1 MTFKTFVTNDV
12 TLVTDVAT
20 VFTNKSTIGYFWV
33 RTFRWFDT
41 KFCIFITLGRFTAT
55 TAN

>member
-12 TLVTDVAT
+12 TLIADVAT

-33 RTFRWFDT
+33 STFRWFDT
-41 KFCIFITLGRFTAT
+41 KFCIFVTLGRFTAT